1 MTGMH
6 TTESLR
12 NAALSNA
19 DADLPGVVLQVAD
32 RLLWAFPADGQ
43 VHWFL
48 DGRAVSEGEAE
59 AFLGG
64 NDVDPRRYVDVG
76 GSYA

>member
-1 MTGMH
+1 MN

-19 DADLPGVVLQVAD
+19 DADIPGVVLQVSD
-32 RLLWAFPADGQ
+32 RLLWAYPVDGA
-43 VHWFL
+43 VYWFL
-48 DGRAVSEGEAE
+48 DGRGVGEAAVE

-64 NDVDPRRYVDVG
+64 HDVDPRRQVDG
-76 GSYA
+76 RS